1 MVRILNFFCV
11 ALMGFSILALYHVSE
26 KARVAHMQ
34 LGQVNAQIAKEHTHI
49 AVLETE
55 WQHVASPER
64 IQKLAQSRLGMA
76 DSSSVQLSSFDQ
88 LPRRGAGEGGGP
100 NAPLNNS
107 PVRNASAQLPAPAV
121 PVSAS
126 AQPDPNM

>member
-26 KARVAHMQ
+26 KTRVAHMQ
-34 LGQVNAQIAKEHTHI
+34 LNQVTAQIAREHSHI

-64 IQKLAQSRLGMA
+64 VQQLAQARLGMA

-88 LPRRGAGEGGGP
+88 LPRRGAEP
-100 NAPLNNS
+100 APLNNS
-107 PVRNASAQLPAPAV
+107 PVRNASA
-121 PVSAS
+121 
-126 AQPDPNM
+126 

>member
-26 KARVAHMQ
+26 KTRVAHMQ
-34 LGQVNAQIAKEHTHI
+34 LGQVNAQIAKERTHI

-64 IQKLAQSRLGMA
+64 IQQLAQSKLGMA
-76 DSSSVQLSSFDQ
+76 DTSSAQLSSFEQ
-88 LPRRGAGEGGGP
+88 LPRRGADP
-100 NAPLNNS
+100 APLNNT
-107 PVRNASAQLPAPAV
+107 PVRNASAQIPAPA
-121 PVSAS
+121 AS
-126 AQPDPNM
+126 PDSGM